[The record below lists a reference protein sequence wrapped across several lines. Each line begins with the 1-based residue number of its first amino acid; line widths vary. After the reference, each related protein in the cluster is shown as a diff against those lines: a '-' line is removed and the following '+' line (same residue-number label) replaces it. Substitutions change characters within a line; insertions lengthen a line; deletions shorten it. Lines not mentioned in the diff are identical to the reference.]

1 VTQRRTRFGVA
12 AATLVAGLL
21 WASQSFAVPIAAGS
35 QLSLSGADNFTSTTV
50 TFTNPAGITGDS
62 GSFAGLTTCATCVT
76 MSNFTS
82 ASTNFQVYTAT
93 NNGLTT
99 TLTLASATFNFV
111 PNNGAGFTTLEITG
125 SGVATMTGFTATPGL
140 FDLTT
145 QCAIGICSSATTHFS
160 FSATT
165 VATAVPEPASLALL
179 GMGLLGL
186 GALGY
191 RRRRD
196 V

>member
-1 VTQRRTRFGVA
+1 MTQKRTRFGVA

-21 WASQSFAVPIAAGS
+21 WASQSFAVPIAANS
-35 QLSLSGADNFTSTTV
+35 QVSLSGADNFTSTSV
-50 TFTNPAGITGDS
+50 TFTNPAGITGDN

-99 TLTLASATFNFV
+99 TLTLSAANFNYV
-111 PNNGAGFTTLEITG
+111 PDNGFGFTTLEITG
-125 SGVATMTGFTATPGL
+125 SGVATMTGFDATPGI

-145 QCAIGICSSATTHFS
+145 QCGIALCSTTTTHFS

-179 GMGLLGL
+179 GVGLLGL
-186 GALGY
+186 GAVGY
-191 RRRRD
+191 RRRRE